1 MDTEKFKAAYNESRN
16 GCNQFIRHPLARQ
29 FAYTDGVQACAEAGC
44 YWLIDILATELPAEF
59 RKQNNVPST
68 CVVTV
73 AVAKH
78 KAVIR
83 AEFEDG
89 VVAWSKKIDM
99 TGMPDGDWQFYI
111 ADEGPDTDAR
121 YRCILLSEY

>member
-1 MDTEKFKAAYNESRN
+1 MDTEKFKAAYNASRN
-16 GCNQFIRHPLARQ
+16 GCNEFIRHPLARS
-29 FAYTDGVQACAEAGC
+29 FAYTDGAQECAEAGC

-99 TGMPDGDWQFYI
+99 TDMPDGDWQFYL
-111 ADEGPDTDAR
+111 ADEGPDTNAR